1 MLRRIYKLIRLV
13 IVMALLLVVAV
24 PAALYVGL
32 SLPAVQDYARNE
44 AGRRLSDLLGADV
57 EVGNLSITPFNK
69 ATLRNVS
76 VTDQKGDTLVKA
88 RRLGAG
94 FGLTDLLF

>member
-1 MLRRIYKLIRLV
+1 
-13 IVMALLLVVAV
+13 MALLLVVAV

-76 VTDQKGDTLVKA
+76 VTDQKATLWSRPDA
-88 RRLGAG
+88 SGP
-94 FGLTDLLF
+94 DLASPICFFSIGSCSIM